1 MPNGD
6 GRHPKDRNKFLDP
19 PWTDNHMEGFNLAM
33 EDALDG
39 WDKNE
44 NQDFQVRFS
53 VKAKK
58 LHNPGGVKEYRV
70 TIQTN

>member
-1 MPNGD
+1 MGNGD

-19 PWTDNHMEGFNLAM
+19 PATDKHMQGFELAM

-39 WDKNE
+39 WDKDE
-44 NQDFQVRFS
+44 NHTFEVKFS

-58 LHNPGGVKEYRV
+58 LNNPGGIKEYRV
-70 TIQTN
+70 TIGP